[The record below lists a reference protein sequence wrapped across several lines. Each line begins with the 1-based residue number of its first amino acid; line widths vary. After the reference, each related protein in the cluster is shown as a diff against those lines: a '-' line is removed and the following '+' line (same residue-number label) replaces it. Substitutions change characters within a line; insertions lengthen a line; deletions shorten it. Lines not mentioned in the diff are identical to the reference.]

1 MIQTY
6 STMSPAFPPPEDMCK
21 LNFSPLRSPSP
32 RRRFNHERNQSE
44 ATPRIRPISFQ
55 APSPMAQQHAKRAS
69 IYVSDAS
76 IILASPVKTAN
87 SLLSNEES
95 TAEPIDHY
103 KILEITPAATTDEV
117 KAAYR
122 KLRAV
127 YFSSNAQ
134 KYRRLTAAFDVLMD
148 PEARQVYDANYMPRA
163 PEPSSLASIGE
174 IAEPGKHWR
183 KDSAHGD
190 DSVIE
195 EEDEEDE
202 DEEMLEEIQEE
213 VRDDDPNW
221 GLKHYQPIHNP
232 MLGSQPYFSYIPM
245 PTQSL
250 PKCRQPSYLGV
261 YAAYA
266 LPN

>member
-1 MIQTY
+1 
-6 STMSPAFPPPEDMCK
+6 MSPAFPPPEDMCK

-44 ATPRIRPISFQ
+44 AAPRIRPISFQ

-76 IILASPVKTAN
+76 IILASPVKTAS
-87 SLLSNEES
+87 SLLANEES

-148 PEARQVYDANYMPRA
+148 PEARQVYDLNYMPQ
-163 PEPSSLASIGE
+163 
-174 IAEPGKHWR
+174 
-183 KDSAHGD
+183 
-190 DSVIE
+190 
-195 EEDEEDE
+195 
-202 DEEMLEEIQEE
+202 EEIQEE

-221 GLKHYQPIHNP
+221 GLKRYQPTHNP
-232 MLGSQPYFSYIPM
+232 MLGSEPYFSYIPL

>member
-1 MIQTY
+1 
-6 STMSPAFPPPEDMCK
+6 MSPAFPSPEDMCK

-44 ATPRIRPISFQ
+44 AAPRIRPISFQ

-76 IILASPVKTAN
+76 IILASPVKTAS
-87 SLLSNEES
+87 SLLANEES

-148 PEARQVYDANYMPRA
+148 PEARQVYDLNYMPQ
-163 PEPSSLASIGE
+163 
-174 IAEPGKHWR
+174 
-183 KDSAHGD
+183 
-190 DSVIE
+190 
-195 EEDEEDE
+195 
-202 DEEMLEEIQEE
+202 EEIQEE

-221 GLKHYQPIHNP
+221 GLKRYQPTHNP
-232 MLGSQPYFSYIPM
+232 MLGSEPYFSYIPL